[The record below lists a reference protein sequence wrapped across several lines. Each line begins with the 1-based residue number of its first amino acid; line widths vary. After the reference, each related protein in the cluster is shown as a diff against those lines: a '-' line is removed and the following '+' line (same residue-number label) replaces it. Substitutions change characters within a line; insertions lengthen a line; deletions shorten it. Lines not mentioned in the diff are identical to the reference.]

1 MALKKSLKNSRYI
14 IVLQLN
20 MAAAYTI
27 LIIYELLPPDY
38 TMRFTTGDKY
48 V

>member
-1 MALKKSLKNSRYI
+1 
-14 IVLQLN
+14 

-38 TMRFTTGDKY
+38 TIDSLQEINMFKEKLEDYTEEDFLIF
-48 V
+48 